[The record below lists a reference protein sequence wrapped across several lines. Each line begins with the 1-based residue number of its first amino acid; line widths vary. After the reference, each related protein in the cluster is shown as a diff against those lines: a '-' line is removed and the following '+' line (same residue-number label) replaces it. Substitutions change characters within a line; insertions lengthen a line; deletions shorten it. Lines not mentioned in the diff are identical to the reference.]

1 MYSRVKALAII
12 GFFALVTIVLTY
24 PLIFHAADTVENYGD
39 PLLNTWTLAWDVHQL
54 TRAPLDLFNAPIFY
68 PYTNTLAYSENLVAS
83 AILAAPIIWLTHNPV
98 LAYNVI
104 VLLSFFLSAIGTY
117 LLVVEL
123 VKDRPAGIVAGL
135 IFAFAPYRFG
145 QFSHLQLLTA
155 QWMPFTFLF
164 LERFLRRQRWRD
176 ALGFGLCLALQS
188 LSCVYYAF
196 YMGIGLTTYLAYA
209 VFTDRSLRSR
219 TTWGKLLVA
228 GTLSILL
235 IAPFTLPYFA
245 AAENVGTRSGDA
257 QQGATL
263 QNYVTVPARSLW
275 ARVWPLNNGRF
286 HTEHT
291 FWPGLMALILAGMG
305 LLRDGH
311 WRRKGKYLL
320 IALVS
325 VILSFGPTLLLRPG
339 GTPLLKWMPYDLLYY
354 YVPGFTS
361 MRVPARIVV
370 LAMLGIAVL
379 AGYGM
384 SSWRARRGRKF
395 LMITT
400 IVLLVVEYIAL
411 PVNTVPV
418 EVGNKV
424 PPIYRW
430 LSAQEPGSV
439 TVEFPSLFS
448 SDILS
453 DNLSAPLLA
462 RRQYFQVYHGQ
473 PTVMG
478 YSGFYPPLFWH
489 TARYSLRF
497 PSEVSVN
504 YLRGL
509 GVRYVLVHSDDLSP
523 SQWARW
529 QVQLTNLEPL
539 LRPLGHVGET
549 WIYELSPA
557 VREKERLTL
566 KVRCPEEAKPGE
578 TYYVYLVFENPSA
591 ASHVDL
597 DRRSYR
603 VHYTW
608 QWGRESVEGKIG
620 GKLPS
625 VMNPGQTVIPVAL
638 PPLPSEKA
646 QLTLTVESSDLSA
659 TAEQV
664 VQLSADA
671 VLPSFDT
678 PFFTYGADFP
688 PLRLTHAA
696 FWHDDVYQAGETIEV
711 TLFWQRIGSLG
722 NRDVTSY
729 VHLIDAQGEKASQ
742 HGGFSDSPTGWQIGE
757 TGIDRH
763 LLDIP
768 FDAPPG
774 DYTLVAGVY
783 ERDTQKHLGKTTT
796 LRKIVVEQPGNLPDV
811 ITHPQKTK
819 LGDAIYFLGY
829 DLSAEPCTA
838 GERVKLTLYW
848 QANAPVHEDY
858 TVFTH
863 LSAPDG
869 SFIAQEDGPPRDG
882 HHPTSQWRVG
892 EVVIDQHVWSIPE
905 DTLPG
910 WYQPAIGMYELST
923 GERLPVYDENGVPVE
938 GSLVLLAPVEVRA
951 AE

>member
-1 MYSRVKALAII
+1 
-12 GFFALVTIVLTY
+12 
-24 PLIFHAADTVENYGD
+24 
-39 PLLNTWTLAWDVHQL
+39 
-54 TRAPLDLFNAPIFY
+54 
-68 PYTNTLAYSENLVAS
+68 
-83 AILAAPIIWLTHNPV
+83 
-98 LAYNVI
+98 
-104 VLLSFFLSAIGTY
+104 
-117 LLVVEL
+117 
-123 VKDRPAGIVAGL
+123 
-135 IFAFAPYRFG
+135 
-145 QFSHLQLLTA
+145 
-155 QWMPFTFLF
+155 
-164 LERFLRRQRWRD
+164 
-176 ALGFGLCLALQS
+176 
-188 LSCVYYAF
+188 
-196 YMGIGLTTYLAYA
+196 
-209 VFTDRSLRSR
+209 
-219 TTWGKLLVA
+219 
-228 GTLSILL
+228 
-235 IAPFTLPYFA
+235 
-245 AAENVGTRSGDA
+245 
-257 QQGATL
+257 
-263 QNYVTVPARSLW
+263 
-275 ARVWPLNNGRF
+275 
-286 HTEHT
+286 
-291 FWPGLMALILAGMG
+291 
-305 LLRDGH
+305 
-311 WRRKGKYLL
+311 
-320 IALVS
+320 
-325 VILSFGPTLLLRPG
+325 
-339 GTPLLKWMPYDLLYY
+339 
-354 YVPGFTS
+354 
-361 MRVPARIVV
+361 
-370 LAMLGIAVL
+370 
-379 AGYGM
+379 
-384 SSWRARRGRKF
+384 
-395 LMITT
+395 
-400 IVLLVVEYIAL
+400 
-411 PVNTVPV
+411 
-418 EVGNKV
+418 
-424 PPIYRW
+424 
-430 LSAQEPGSV
+430 
-439 TVEFPSLFS
+439 
-448 SDILS
+448 
-453 DNLSAPLLA
+453 
-462 RRQYFQVYHGQ
+462 
-473 PTVMG
+473 
-478 YSGFYPPLFWH
+478 
-489 TARYSLRF
+489 
-497 PSEVSVN
+497 
-504 YLRGL
+504 
-509 GVRYVLVHSDDLSP
+509 
-523 SQWARW
+523 
-529 QVQLTNLEPL
+529 
-539 LRPLGHVGET
+539 
-549 WIYELSPA
+549 
-557 VREKERLTL
+557 
-566 KVRCPEEAKPGE
+566 
-578 TYYVYLVFENPSA
+578 
-591 ASHVDL
+591 VDL

-608 QWGRESVEGKIG
+608 QWGRESVEEEIG

-671 VLPSFDT
+671 VPPSFDT

-722 NRDVTSY
+722 DRDVTSY

-863 LSAPDG
+863 LSASDG